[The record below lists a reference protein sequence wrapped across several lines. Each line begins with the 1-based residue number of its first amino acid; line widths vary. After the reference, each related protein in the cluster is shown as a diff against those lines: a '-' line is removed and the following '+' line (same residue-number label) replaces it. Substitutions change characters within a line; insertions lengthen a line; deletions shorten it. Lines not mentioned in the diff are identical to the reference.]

1 MFSCVFSRFSQS
13 SARWR
18 TAARAQR
25 QRGCTRGCPD
35 IDRLCLLCKKPTQ
48 NIATTELMRRRYR
61 WHRVPDSQRRSP
73 QPAVASDSLA
83 RRLTVPPPPT
93 SPHPTYPT
101 RPQNQLAQ
109 AARAWQ
115 RPQNALPSVESART
129 PRRVRGS
136 HKLCPSPLPSHD
148 PSVRFRVR
156 HMHIHPCSSFPKPS
170 LLERRGRGSAPN
182 SMSPRVGG
190 GRL

>member
-109 AARAWQ
+109 AARAWR
-115 RPQNALPSVESART
+115 RPQSTLPIVKSAGATARAWLTQAVSLPLPLKRT
-129 PRRVRGS
+129 PY
-136 HKLCPSPLPSHD
+136 SPRP
-148 PSVRFRVR
+148 P
-156 HMHIHPCSSFPKPS
+156 PS
-170 LLERRGRGSAPN
+170 LPRASSGRRRRQLISI
-182 SMSPRVGG
+182 SVS
-190 GRL
+190 